1 MKKAIIDY
9 TSCQNQYQI
18 SWVNEKGISEKAIS
32 ETYRDILKE
41 GKILKEKGIVDTVEN
56 KIFSEHSI

>member
-18 SWVNEKGISEKAIS
+18 SWVNEKGISEKINS
-32 ETYRDILKE
+32 ETYRD
-41 GKILKEKGIVDTVEN
+41 ILKEKGIVDTVEN

>member
-18 SWVNEKGISEKAIS
+18 SWVNEKGISEKINS

-41 GKILKEKGIVDTVEN
+41 GKILKEKG
-56 KIFSEHSI
+56 